1 MAKTLER
8 FVPLCGLAFVAST
21 LLSTA
26 GAQPQADVDGVL
38 QRVSDRVAEFYRR
51 AATVMCIETATVQ
64 GIDSSYSP
72 QGFARTVESEL
83 RVEFENDETTEPSVL
98 RKIMKVNG
106 RAPREE
112 DKKNRAGCTDPNP
125 LSSEPLAFLLPKQRT
140 EYRFKSGGT
149 GKERDRAVVM
159 IDFMSADR
167 RSRPELI
174 EDPNGHDDCF
184 DWKGPIASRG
194 RLWVD
199 AETHDVMRVERG
211 LGGPID
217 VTVPMLIQRRHRLDP
232 WVVIVRDDVTI
243 RYKTISFSNPD
254 EELLLPQSID
264 SVTMIRG
271 GLQSTRRTQ
280 TYADYRRFV
289 TAGRVVKDRDQGSG
303 IKD

>member
-1 MAKTLER
+1 MPLKLVVRLGGLVLATATLM
-8 FVPLCGLAFVAST
+8 S
-21 LLSTA
+21 A
-26 GAQPQADVDGVL
+26 GAQSNSEVDGLL
-38 QRVSDRVAEFYRR
+38 QRVGDRVAEFYQR
-51 AATVMCIETATVQ
+51 ATTVMCIETATVQ

-83 RVEFENDETTEPSVL
+83 RVEFEKDESVEPAVL

-125 LSSEPLAFLLPKQRT
+125 LSSEPLAFLLPKQRS
-140 EYRFKSGGT
+140 EYQFKSAGT
-149 GKERDRAVVM
+149 SRDNDRKTQM
-159 IDFMSADR
+159 IDFMTVNR

-184 DWKGPIASRG
+184 DWKGPIAARG

-199 AETHDVMRVERG
+199 AETYDVLRVERG

-217 VTVPMLIQRRHRLDP
+217 VTVPALIQRRHRLEP

-243 RYKTISFSNPD
+243 RYKTIAFSNPD

-271 GLQSTRRTQ
+271 GLQSTRRSQ
-280 TYADYRRFV
+280 MYSDYRRFV
-289 TAGRVVKDRDQGSG
+289 TAGRVVR
-303 IKD
+303 

>member
-1 MAKTLER
+1 LKA
-8 FVPLCGLAFVAST
+8 VGPLGGLVFAAST
-21 LLSTA
+21 LMSA
-26 GAQPQADVDGVL
+26 IAAPPQADIDGVL
-38 QRVSDRVAEFYRR
+38 QRVGDRVAEFYQR
-51 AATVMCIETATVQ
+51 ATTVMCTETATVQ
-64 GIDSSYSP
+64 GIDLSYSP

-83 RVEFENDETTEPSVL
+83 RVEFEKDESSEPAVL
-98 RKIMKVNG
+98 RKIVKVNG

-112 DKKNRAGCTDPNP
+112 DKKNRSGCTDPNP
-125 LSSEPLAFLLPKQRT
+125 LSSEPLAFLLPKQRG
-140 EYRFKSGGT
+140 EYRFRAGGT
-149 GKERDRAVVM
+149 TRERDRAVLT

-199 AETHDVMRVERG
+199 AETYDVMRVERG
-211 LGGPID
+211 LGGPVD
-217 VTVPMLIQRRHRLDP
+217 VSVPVLIQRRHRLDP

-243 RYKTISFSNPD
+243 RYKTIAFSNPD

-271 GLQSTRRTQ
+271 GLQSTRRSQ
-280 TYADYRRFV
+280 MYSDYRRFV
-289 TAGRVVKDRDQGSG
+289 TAGRVVRDRD
-303 IKD
+303 